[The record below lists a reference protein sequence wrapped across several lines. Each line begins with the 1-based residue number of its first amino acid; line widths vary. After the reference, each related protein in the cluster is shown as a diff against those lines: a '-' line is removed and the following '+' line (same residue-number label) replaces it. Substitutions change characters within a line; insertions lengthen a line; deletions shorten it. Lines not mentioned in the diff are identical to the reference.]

1 LGSYADFKSK
11 LQEEESEEFKFR
23 RGERKKLP
31 TQRAEVRV
39 RSKPSSN
46 SLSGKFKLQAASINR
61 RN

>member
-1 LGSYADFKSK
+1 MQISNQDFRRKNLK
-11 LQEEESEEFKFR
+11 KFKFR